1 MGRARKSQC
10 ALDVNILLD
19 LACGKA
25 ITQEFYGVVRDL
37 HYPLFISPTAF
48 VELEYLRRDEDAERS
63 EAATIALDRLQS
75 WEIRLFDLEPL
86 HRGFA
91 AEFSRKLIRKG
102 YLHDE
107 EYNDGLILAE
117 VAIKEIEVLVTMDH
131 HLLDI
136 EFTAL
141 QAELKDSG
149 FFQTAV
155 FAPWQVARFAK

>member
-1 MGRARKSQC
+1 MARARKSQC

-25 ITQEFYGVVRDL
+25 ITQQFYHVVRDL

-48 VELEYLRRDEDAERS
+48 IELEFLRQDEDAERS
-63 EAATIALDRLQS
+63 EAATITLDRLQS
-75 WEIRLFDLEPL
+75 WEIQLFDLEPL
-86 HRGFA
+86 QRGFA

-102 YLHDE
+102 YLSDE

-117 VAIKEIEVLVTMDH
+117 AAIKQIEVLVTMDR

-136 EFTAL
+136 EFYAL
-141 QAELKDSG
+141 QAELNASG
-149 FFQTAV
+149 FFPTAV
-155 FAPWQVARFAK
+155 FSPWNIARVAR